1 MHIDKNDLIEFDNST
16 MNTQE
21 VIEFLSHLD
30 HCDSCLDQMI
40 EQESHSLATAP
51 SYLTEQILNKTDSG
65 EIQFARAA
73 DKASRKVQ
81 LLRYSLQ
88 TAAGVAAALL
98 LLFSIPSVDFSE
110 LRSNHYSTQSERTV
124 PERSGNQLYDFS
136 RGVNQSIC
144 DGTSSLAQYISDFS
158 SKIMNGGKES
168 MQKQKRVFLLFIF
181 SLIPGAGEMY
191 MGFKKQ
197 GLSIM
202 LLFWGVFA
210 VGSFTGMD
218 WLIFLIPIIWFYS
231 FFNVHNLKSLSEEEF
246 YSIEDSYVFHM
257 DELAGDISSLVSHHR
272 KLTAILLIILGAS
285 ILWNNIVDFFY
296 MILPGYLA
304 DVLGTFAYHL
314 PQLVIAV
321 CIILA
326 GIYILTRKKDE
337 LNDKQINSHKEE
349 EHYWTPYRPYQQ
361 NINDMPHM
369 DVSANTPATQQQT
382 EPQNAAPVVDTLYSE
397 ITSSEPEAENKN
409 VAENQSDS
417 LSNSDSSSDSQTA

>member
-1 MHIDKNDLIEFDNST
+1 
-16 MNTQE
+16 
-21 VIEFLSHLD
+21 
-30 HCDSCLDQMI
+30 
-40 EQESHSLATAP
+40 
-51 SYLTEQILNKTDSG
+51 
-65 EIQFARAA
+65 
-73 DKASRKVQ
+73 
-81 LLRYSLQ
+81 
-88 TAAGVAAALL
+88 
-98 LLFSIPSVDFSE
+98 
-110 LRSNHYSTQSERTV
+110 
-124 PERSGNQLYDFS
+124 
-136 RGVNQSIC
+136 
-144 DGTSSLAQYISDFS
+144 
-158 SKIMNGGKES
+158 
-168 MQKQKRVFLLFIF
+168 MQKQKRGFWLFIF

-210 VGSFTGMD
+210 AGSFTGMD

-337 LNDKQINSHKEE
+337 LNDKQINSQRTGTIADALVHSSGK
-349 EHYWTPYRPYQQ
+349 
-361 NINDMPHM
+361 IIKL
-369 DVSANTPATQQQT
+369 V
-382 EPQNAAPVVDTLYSE
+382 AAAFRYGTFTL
-397 ITSSEPEAENKN
+397 SSIMI
-409 VAENQSDS
+409 
-417 LSNSDSSSDSQTA
+417 

>member
-1 MHIDKNDLIEFDNST
+1 
-16 MNTQE
+16 
-21 VIEFLSHLD
+21 
-30 HCDSCLDQMI
+30 
-40 EQESHSLATAP
+40 
-51 SYLTEQILNKTDSG
+51 
-65 EIQFARAA
+65 
-73 DKASRKVQ
+73 
-81 LLRYSLQ
+81 
-88 TAAGVAAALL
+88 
-98 LLFSIPSVDFSE
+98 
-110 LRSNHYSTQSERTV
+110 
-124 PERSGNQLYDFS
+124 
-136 RGVNQSIC
+136 
-144 DGTSSLAQYISDFS
+144 
-158 SKIMNGGKES
+158 
-168 MQKQKRVFLLFIF
+168 MQKQKRGFWLFIF

-272 KLTAILLIILGAS
+272 KLTAILLIIFGAS
-285 ILWNNIVDFFY
+285 ILWNNILDFFY

-304 DVLGTFAYHL
+304 DLLGSFAYHL

-337 LNDKQINSHKEE
+337 LEDEQLDNSKE

-361 NINDMPHM
+361 NMNDIQNINDMPHM
-369 DVSANTPATQQQT
+369 DVRTNTPAAPQPA
-382 EPQNAAPVVDTLYSE
+382 EPQNITPVVDTQYSE
-397 ITSSEPEAENKN
+397 ITSAEPETENKN
-409 VAENQSDS
+409 AVENVSDS
-417 LSNSDSSSDSQTA
+417 LSNSDTSSDSQTA